1 MVLEITVCKPKAKIK
16 KDKIKYV
23 SLSNN
28 NISKSK
34 LEYKHYGFIIIS
46 NKLNPITNLGKISL
60 NKTYI
65 LLKDDKFPLYS
76 ELISKGKGK
85 HETIVDNKLSD
96 FFRDN
101 LNINFND
108 LRNIQKEQ
116 IYNKNNLYLYLVY
129 VPYNDNNNNKL
140 NLFNHEKLQ
149 INISHEQY
157 TKTYCWRTYIDF
169 FKEKYNILYHNILI
183 FEMNNHLKKRIY
195 PMVEPNNIFRD
206 KILNISLNLI
216 YIKLINLFL

>member
-1 MVLEITVCKPKAKIK
+1 MVLEITVFKPKAKIK
-16 KDKIKYV
+16 KDKIKYA
-23 SLSNN
+23 NN

-34 LEYKHYGFIIIS
+34 IDYKYYGFIIIS
-46 NKLNPITNLGKISL
+46 NKPNSITNPKKISL

-76 ELISKGKGK
+76 EIISKCKGN
-85 HETIVDNKLSD
+85 HDTIVDNKLSD

-116 IYNKNNLYLYLVY
+116 IYSKNNLYLYLVY

-140 NLFNHEKLQ
+140 KLFNQEKLQ

-157 TKTYCWRTYIDF
+157 TKTYCWKTYIDF

-183 FEMNNHLKKRIY
+183 FEMNNHLKNRIY
-195 PMVEPNNIFRD
+195 PMIEPNNVFRD